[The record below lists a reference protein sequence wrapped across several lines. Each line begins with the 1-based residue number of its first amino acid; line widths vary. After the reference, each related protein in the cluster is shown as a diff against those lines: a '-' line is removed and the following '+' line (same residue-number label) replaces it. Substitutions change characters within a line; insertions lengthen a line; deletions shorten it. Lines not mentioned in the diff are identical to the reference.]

1 MQCMHVCMYVYI
13 YVYVVCNELYIYLY
27 IYMHT
32 CVAYLVTAGWQEKNV
47 GGKEAFQKASEN
59 SKQIEEKALVTAPM
73 ADDSADIS

>member
-1 MQCMHVCMYVYI
+1 
-13 YVYVVCNELYIYLY
+13 
-27 IYMHT
+27 MHT